1 MIVQSG
7 HNVEMVLGI
16 MEEYINN
23 VAVNFLASFADDRFN
38 DLLEQQNKTFRS

>member
-1 MIVQSG
+1 MQSG

-23 VAVNFLASFADDRFN
+23 VAINYLDTYADDRFN